1 MKDSDLEKVKRYK
14 VSFRGKDS
22 ENIEAKSHEEAYEK
36 FINRCSE
43 IEEVAVRVIDTS
55 CENSSQGLRIF
66 ATPHKDD
73 SIENKSFGQ
82 TAGSKIP
89 NGERMKNSQSPKP
102 FNGWIHSF
110 LTIIIAIAFSFGA
123 LVWADSQATVGSFI
137 NNNENFVLFVIF
149 VITSIWLIFRIYQF
163 KEHLSIH
170 RTFEK
175 KSKEIQYQKNEEQ
188 ARRQEES
195 NAKQIPQIISKLKSD
210 GFKNLEETERTL
222 LLSVVQKA
230 TEHPE
235 SIKANEMELVEVAM
249 KDKATYNFL
258 TLVQSKTSQS
268 GGSGG
273 QSNLNPLAQAGA
285 LLAGQKMAENMFE
298 EEEG

>member
-22 ENIEAKSHEEAYEK
+22 EDIEAKSHEEAYEK

-43 IEEVAVRVIDTS
+43 IEEVAVRVIETS
-55 CENSSQGLRIF
+55 CENSSEGLRIF

-89 NGERMKNSQSPKP
+89 NGERMKNSQSLKP
-102 FNGWIHSF
+102 FKYWGIS
-110 LTIIIAIAFSFGA
+110 LLIS
-123 LVWADSQATVGSFI
+123 
-137 NNNENFVLFVIF
+137 FVLFFTGSAIVIRF
-149 VITSIWLIFRIYQF
+149 VYGSGLDDLLYELGFGTQILTFGAPAFYLIWRF
-163 KEHLSIH
+163 KKFSNLRS
-170 RTFEK
+170 

-188 ARRQEES
+188 ARKQEES